1 MKNKFKKNNNILLL
15 IFILLLVLCIN
26 LILYAIIIK
35 NDSDEIDYYSNVN
48 NNNTNVTESE
58 EENNAKNSVNPKDKQ
73 LEEIKSKSEYERM
86 QYYFAQYITY
96 IENKDYEKAYSLL
109 YPEFKDTYF
118 PTLETYT
125 EYVKKLYPKFVSFEY
140 ENFTRQGYVYILTVK
155 IIDSV
160 NGSKEDTKTQRIIL
174 KENNFYDYVLS
185 FQVI

>member
-1 MKNKFKKNNNILLL
+1 MKQNTNLKFIIMILFILLL
-15 IFILLLVLCIN
+15 IIINSVLIMKK
-26 LILYAIIIK
+26 IVIPRQK
-35 NDSDEIDYYSNVN
+35 MK
-48 NNNTNVTESE
+48 ESE
-58 EENNAKNSVNPKDKQ
+58 EEFNKSLELKNTINNNSNKT
-73 LEEIKSKSEYERM
+73 EIKQDQTNIQSMSEYERM

-140 ENFTRQGYVYILTVK
+140 ENFTRQGYVYVLTVK
-155 IIDSV
+155 IIDPV

>member
-1 MKNKFKKNNNILLL
+1 MVVNKNLNIKDLIIITFIILLAIFLRDYKNETDRIDELNISYQAENNI
-15 IFILLLVLCIN
+15 V
-26 LILYAIIIK
+26 K
-35 NDSDEIDYYSNVN
+35 ENDTV
-48 NNNTNVTESE
+48 SE
-58 EENNAKNSVNPKDKQ
+58 EEKLLD
-73 LEEIKSKSEYERM
+73 EIKSKSEYERM

-155 IIDSV
+155 IIDPV

>member
-1 MKNKFKKNNNILLL
+1 MVVNKNLNIKDLIIITFIILL
-15 IFILLLVLCIN
+15 VCIN
-26 LILYAIIIK
+26 LIILAIFLRDYK
-35 NDSDEIDYYSNVN
+35 NETDRIDELNISYQAEN
-48 NNNTNVTESE
+48 NIVKENDTVSE
-58 EENNAKNSVNPKDKQ
+58 EEKLLD
-73 LEEIKSKSEYERM
+73 EIKSKSEYERM

-155 IIDSV
+155 IIDPV

>member
-1 MKNKFKKNNNILLL
+1 MSKINNKLNNKDIIL
-15 IFILLLVLCIN
+15 IIVIVG
-26 LILYAIIIK
+26 LILINTIIYFVCIK
-35 NDSDEIDYYSNVN
+35 RPQKQVEDM
-48 NNNTNVTESE
+48 NTYLEDFDKSLE
-58 EENNAKNSVNPKDKQ
+58 EENNRKNNVNLETKQ

-140 ENFTRQGYVYILTVK
+140 ENFTRQGYVYVLTVK
-155 IIDSV
+155 IIDPV